1 MTLLV
6 CLIIDLT
13 IVVIAILVGLLG
25 APLVLLVSYLVAIL
39 IMLGALGL
47 RLNTLV
53 DLLLLEVEDFLC
65 LLRRQIRLSE
75 IYHLFEILRGETAAD
90 ESRVQGLPS
99 PDLLLGAAAVEA
111 VRQQLL
117 VGLRI

>member
-1 MTLLV
+1 
-6 CLIIDLT
+6 
-13 IVVIAILVGLLG
+13 
-25 APLVLLVSYLVAIL
+25 
-39 IMLGALGL
+39 MLGALGL

-65 LLRRQIRLSE
+65 LLRRQIRLSK

-90 ESRVQGLPS
+90 KSRVQGLPS
-99 PDLLLGAAAVEA
+99 PDLLLGAATVEA